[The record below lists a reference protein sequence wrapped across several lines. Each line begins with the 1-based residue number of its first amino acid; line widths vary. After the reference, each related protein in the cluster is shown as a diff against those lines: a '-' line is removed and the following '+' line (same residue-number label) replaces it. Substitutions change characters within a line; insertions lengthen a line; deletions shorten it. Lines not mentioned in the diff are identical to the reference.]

1 MFYLLTLVCL
11 TLSGPVML
19 KSYTAWTSGS
29 HWLNP
34 LFFTCAPSGVAGIV
48 ITPACLCLPVS
59 EMTYTV
65 SSGTLNSTI
74 PYHTCLS
81 VCKIAQERVDGCW
94 TNLVGGDKG
103 QTSWK
108 VKFWCRSLS
117 GYGSVWI
124 SRFISDLEQHE
135 NDHLLVYCGETTG
148 QMSFIPAEGG

>member
-81 VCKIAQERVDGCW
+81 VCLQDSSRTGRWMLNK
-94 TNLVGGDKG
+94 LGGWG
-103 QTSWK
+103 QTSGK

-124 SRFISDLEQHE
+124 SRFISDPEQHE